1 MDTTT
6 KIKKGC
12 AAALIFATILLAIS
26 TPYFIGAHLN
36 KQPAADINSAE
47 LIADYVVDKMP
58 DSALR
63 SNLLT
68 VFGAEYNGTS
78 QELNELLK
86 SYAKMKIHELNEEL

>member
-12 AAALIFATILLAIS
+12 FAALIFATILLAIS
-26 TPYFIGAHLN
+26 TPYFIGVHLSKEPVTN
-36 KQPAADINSAE
+36 SNAAETIAE
-47 LIADYVVDKMP
+47 YVVDMP
-58 DSALR
+58 DCALR

>member
-6 KIKKGC
+6 QNKLGC
-12 AAALIFATILLAIS
+12 FVALVFATILSAITTS
-26 TPYFIGAHLN
+26 YFLGAHVN

-47 LIADYVVDKMP
+47 LIATYVVDMP

-78 QELNELLK
+78 QELNEILK
-86 SYAKMKIHELNEEL
+86 SYAKMKIKELNQEL